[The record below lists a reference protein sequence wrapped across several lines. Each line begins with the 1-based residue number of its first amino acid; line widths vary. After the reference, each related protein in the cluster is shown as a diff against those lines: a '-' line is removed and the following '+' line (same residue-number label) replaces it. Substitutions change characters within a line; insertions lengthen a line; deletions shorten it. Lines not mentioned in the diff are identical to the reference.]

1 MLRQEWGMDKANLA
15 TRTSKVILAD
25 RRERALDCSL
35 VVGDEIGWLGKGR
48 LFARSGC
55 SQVGTVGI

>member
-1 MLRQEWGMDKANLA
+1 MDKANLA

-48 LFARSGC
+48 LFARSGR